1 MDHTILN
8 NFGHTPKDDCVL
20 TRQFAGDLRAEVMTD
35 SIIPDTVADVEKILL
50 TTATPKIEGYY
61 VTDSGFEV
69 EESVTYQTLLLT
81 ESGDLTTLTVTEPFT
96 LKQEVA
102 LPSPDCQMIL
112 IPTLD
117 YVTARLVNPRKL
129 NLRSQTGVSARV
141 FCCQSAKPDVS
152 GTETLDD
159 DLSLQRQ
166 IASVNTTAVLST
178 EDMNIPASHD
188 VELDSNAPAA
198 AEILLSRVA
207 LRPTEVRFRGNEA
220 DVRTE
225 ARLSLLYRTE
235 EGNAFASEKTFLLER
250 TVAVPTFENAEWLAT
265 AAPGAVNAQIAAN
278 AYGEMKVIE
287 LDFPYDL
294 SLTALYGVDVDTVT
308 DMYSTEFECDTAYR
322 TLPIQKLHRM
332 YTTNLTV
339 NASSS
344 RADLG
349 GEAVRAVFDG
359 FVTLKNGSVTYHE
372 DTRKL
377 IVEGTAEIAMLGEN
391 NAVEGSDPLYSPM
404 TFSYPFRCELD
415 AGSVPKEADFILD
428 CALANTKFRADSS
441 NLYADIELVIRVMA
455 MDTSNVSC
463 LETLHLDRTTP
474 VTHREAPITLC
485 YPSREETLW
494 DIAKE
499 YRMTEESIMLS
510 NNMASDDISDR
521 KVLLIPRAQ
530 PKKPMFSKVI

>member
-69 EESVTYQTLLLT
+69 EGSVTYQTLLLT

-198 AEILLSRVA
+198 AEIRAADKHIRLHCRFSRVCI
-207 LRPTEVRFRGNEA
+207 A
-220 DVRTE
+220 DLAP
-225 ARLSLLYRTE
+225 AR
-235 EGNAFASEKTFLLER
+235 
-250 TVAVPTFENAEWLAT
+250 
-265 AAPGAVNAQIAAN
+265 N
-278 AYGEMKVIE
+278 AYSVGKCGTSASANGT
-287 LDFPYDL
+287 
-294 SLTALYGVDVDTVT
+294 SL
-308 DMYSTEFECDTAYR
+308 
-322 TLPIQKLHRM
+322 P
-332 YTTNLTV
+332 
-339 NASSS
+339 SS
-344 RADLG
+344 RAAHGPGCSAAPDWRPRRRIHARSFTRRGAPDLRTHAIFSG
-349 GEAVRAVFDG
+349 RDQSQTGLVLD
-359 FVTLKNGSVTYHE
+359 
-372 DTRKL
+372 
-377 IVEGTAEIAMLGEN
+377 
-391 NAVEGSDPLYSPM
+391 DP
-404 TFSYPFRCELD
+404 
-415 AGSVPKEADFILD
+415 
-428 CALANTKFRADSS
+428 SS
-441 NLYADIELVIRVMA
+441 G
-455 MDTSNVSC
+455 
-463 LETLHLDRTTP
+463 
-474 VTHREAPITLC
+474 
-485 YPSREETLW
+485 
-494 DIAKE
+494 
-499 YRMTEESIMLS
+499 
-510 NNMASDDISDR
+510 AS
-521 KVLLIPRAQ
+521 
-530 PKKPMFSKVI
+530 FFT